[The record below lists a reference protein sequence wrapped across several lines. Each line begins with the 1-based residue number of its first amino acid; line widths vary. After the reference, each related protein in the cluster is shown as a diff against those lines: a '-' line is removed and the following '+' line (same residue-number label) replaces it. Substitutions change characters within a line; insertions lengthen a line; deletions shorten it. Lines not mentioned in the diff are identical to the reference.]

1 MSSSNNLD
9 HSLEQYESALNAFQ
23 NVKSLLTAEKVL
35 STLRARDRVQSLL
48 KDKTQDSPESLI
60 RLIEL
65 DKQLI
70 FQAPHIV
77 QVAKLAD
84 WRTSLAPPE
93 NAWWWFLDKQTT
105 EGQKRSNNLLN
116 FLAGVLI
123 ALSILL
129 ALEIVQRFWSDA
141 PDIIS
146 IWGTLLALSISVSP
160 FATQGREVPQWLL
173 ERLPFIKLKYHA
185 EIMVIM
191 SGLAL
196 LVLLG
201 SKLWLLPGPLTT
213 YYNNAGMIARTIG
226 NLGQAQQMFQRASSL
241 NPERVVP
248 FYNLAEAYRNVGL
261 DDKAV
266 EWYQKAIERD
276 ASFTIA
282 YSGLGELY
290 NQHGNYQAAEQILLA
305 GLTTRPSKL
314 DELLQKVSHYTLI
327 SNLGWSYWG
336 QQKISLAQTTFEA
349 ALELEVELKSL
360 GIQNGTEYRLT
371 TPHFFLA
378 QIYEQSGDAV
388 RAQQQWEEA
397 LRFLD
402 QSDWRQQERYQIVK
416 QHLQTYST
424 P

>member
-105 EGQKRSNNLLN
+105 EGQKRSNTLLN

-282 YSGLGELY
+282 YSGLGEL
-290 NQHGNYQAAEQILLA
+290 
-305 GLTTRPSKL
+305 
-314 DELLQKVSHYTLI
+314 
-327 SNLGWSYWG
+327 
-336 QQKISLAQTTFEA
+336 
-349 ALELEVELKSL
+349 
-360 GIQNGTEYRLT
+360 
-371 TPHFFLA
+371 
-378 QIYEQSGDAV
+378 
-388 RAQQQWEEA
+388 
-397 LRFLD
+397 
-402 QSDWRQQERYQIVK
+402 
-416 QHLQTYST
+416 
-424 P
+424 